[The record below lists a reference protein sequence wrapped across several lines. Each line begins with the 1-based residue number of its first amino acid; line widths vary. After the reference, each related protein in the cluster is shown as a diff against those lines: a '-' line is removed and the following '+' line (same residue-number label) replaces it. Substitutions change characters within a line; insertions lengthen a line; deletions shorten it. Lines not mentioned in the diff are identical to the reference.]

1 MQPPPASHQA
11 QHQHPAMTT
20 TKTLVGTARI
30 LLDEQGTCH
39 SSKPDHEL
47 ASFSAGMVADLVHL
61 QREQQ
66 QSGSSSST
74 SGYSYYAPVDPHLFN
89 AEAERPAQEVSRIE
103 TRLHALHEQL
113 RRI

>member
-1 MQPPPASHQA
+1 MQPPQ
-11 QHQHPAMTT
+11 T
-20 TKTLVGTARI
+20 TLVGTARI
-30 LLDEQGTCH
+30 LLDEQGTCVH

-66 QSGSSSST
+66 QQSANSSS
-74 SGYSYYAPVDPHLFN
+74 YSYYAPVDPHHLLN
-89 AEAERPAQEVSRIE
+89 VEAERPVQEVSRIE

>member
-1 MQPPPASHQA
+1 M
-11 QHQHPAMTT
+11 
-20 TKTLVGTARI
+20 GTARI
-30 LLDEQGTCH
+30 LLDEQGTCQ

-66 QSGSSSST
+66 SGTSSST
-74 SGYSYYAPVDPHLFN
+74 SGYSYYAPVDPHRFN
-89 AEAERPAQEVSRIE
+89 VEAERPVQEATRIE